1 MDVTPRAPTFTAASG
16 LSVGGTLQSAP
27 RVARILRVLVR
38 HGFASALRGERHWPS
53 PVQVREA
60 LEELGVVLLKFGQ
73 VLALRRDLLPP
84 AYVAELERL
93 HDRVPPIP
101 IEEVRATI
109 ARELGAEPGALFAS
123 FDETPLAAATIA
135 QVHAATLS
143 DGRRVV
149 VKVRRGGLA
158 ERVGEDVAILTY
170 LAAIAEHVRPDL
182 GALDPVGMVREF
194 RDSLRRE
201 MDLRLEGRTIRR
213 FRAALADVGD
223 VWIPDVVPEHTAEGV
238 LTLEHSPGERVD
250 QYAARHPEERR
261 TLAAALSALV
271 LHQVFETGLFQADPH
286 PGNVFVLPDGR
297 LCLHDFGMIGEL
309 DEPTRKGITALLG
322 AAVEGDARAAT
333 DAYLDL
339 GFVGM
344 DIDRRALEADL
355 AALLRTIHE
364 RPRGEV
370 RVGEALASLF
380 RVGSDHRVR
389 NPGVLLLL
397 TRTFLISEAVMLQL
411 DPTLNVI
418 EVFRGEV
425 ERVAMRRHS
434 PARLLAA
441 GQQLARDLER
451 LVSEAP
457 ADARRALRRLADG
470 ELGSVRAPEL
480 ATIGRRASRD
490 LERFTGAVASAAL
503 VVAGA
508 MLVMVDGWHRVAGDI
523 LLVVGLFGTA
533 AVAIGALRKPRRSD
547 GGR

>member
-1 MDVTPRAPTFTAASG
+1 MSTTSAAEPG
-16 LSVGGTLQSAP
+16 LSVGGTFRSAP
-27 RVARILRVLVR
+27 RLAGILRVLVR
-38 HGFASALRGERHWPS
+38 HGFAGALRGERHWPS
-53 PVQVREA
+53 PVRVREA
-60 LEELGVVLLKFGQ
+60 LEELGVVFLKFGQ
-73 VLALRRDLLPP
+73 VLALRRDLLPA

-109 ARELGAEPGALFAS
+109 VRELSAEPAALFAS

-135 QVHAATLS
+135 QVHAATLA

-158 ERVGEDVAILTY
+158 ERVGEDVATLTY
-170 LAAIAEHVRPDL
+170 LAALAEHFRPDL
-182 GALDPVGMVREF
+182 RALDPVGMVREF

-201 MDLRLEGRTIRR
+201 MDLRLEGRTIGR
-213 FRAALADVGD
+213 FRAALADVDG

-238 LTLEHSPGERVD
+238 LTLEHSPGERID
-250 QYAARHPEERR
+250 QYAARHPEASRP
-261 TLAAALSALV
+261 LAAALSALV

-309 DEPTRKGITALLG
+309 DEPTREGLTALLG

-333 DAYLDL
+333 DAYVEL

-344 DIDRRALEADL
+344 DIDRRALETDL

-425 ERVAMRRHS
+425 ERVAMRRYS
-434 PARLLAA
+434 PARLLAS
-441 GQQLARDLER
+441 GQHLARDLER
-451 LVSEAP
+451 LLSEAP
-457 ADARRALRRLADG
+457 ADARRALRRVADG
-470 ELGSVRAPEL
+470 ELGNVRAPDL
-480 ATIGRRASRD
+480 AAFGQRASRD
-490 LERFTGAVASAAL
+490 LERLTGAVACAAL

-508 MLVMVDGWHRVAGDI
+508 MLVMVDGWHRVAGDV
-523 LLVVGLFGTA
+523 LLAVGLLGTA
-533 AVAIGALRKPRRSD
+533 AVAFGALRKPRRSD
-547 GGR
+547 DRP